1 MIIRKLICPDS
12 PRGFLFGGGA
22 GSGSGS
28 GNNNQQKSG
37 TTFGVNG
44 VSKSGSTA
52 TDAAIGFTSSEGSG
66 EPGANFGGLSEA
78 TSSQV
83 ASAVAAAQAAQ
94 KGGGDLG
101 AQQAAAGLSLAGQ
114 APNVAASN
122 AISDAGLAA
131 QAAEAAQAQVA
142 AAQATPDELSMGVEP
157 FSSSSS
163 ALNVDAFS
171 SLMNETLAPDL
182 STQIADAVMAE
193 NIAGEYGVATPD
205 FSSLQSA
212 PGTGLGS
219 FTAPTGRGVL
229 AGTQLNTAI
238 GTLGAQLAAQA
249 QAQNNSQMSG
259 TPDTA
264 VEAMMAA
271 PDVYGYD
278 DLSGDLALNPGLF
291 SQVAPAQIGPPAAQM
306 AQIGPNQTTDLSA
319 MIDAAVAADNAYGVS
334 PTGYNL
340 ANQQYVSPV
349 QSGQTGQYT
358 INGVPVSTQFAEQMI
373 ANQQQVVEGLP
384 SPSTGL
390 MGYMGK
396 VPGLLSGIAALTG
409 YNPTKSAAEAYGT
422 MLSMPGAE
430 VDAAGN
436 ITAPAGRGT
445 LNYSQTLGGVTYSG
459 MPDASYSG
467 PFSGLVN
474 PGSEPQSGES
484 PIVNMIEEE
493 PVVDPCPP
501 GYALVDGVCQPSEQM
516 GPVLTPEQSMGV
528 AAAPMAFQ
536 PMYQPFQPQQINP
549 FVLSPTGAALGRS
562 V

>member
-12 PRGFLFGGGA
+12 PRGFMEGSGA
-22 GSGSGS
+22 GSGGGDSN
-28 GNNNQQKSG
+28 NNNQG
-37 TTFGVNG
+37 TAFGVNG
-44 VSKSGSTA
+44 VSATGSTA
-52 TDAAIGFTSSEGSG
+52 TDAAIGFTSSEGSN
-66 EPGANFGGLSEA
+66 EAGANFGGLSGA

-83 ASAVAAAQAAQ
+83 ANAVSAAQAAQ

-114 APNVAASN
+114 APSVAASN

-142 AAQATPDELSMGVEP
+142 AQ
-157 FSSSSS
+157 
-163 ALNVDAFS
+163 N
-171 SLMNETLAPDL
+171 
-182 STQIADAVMAE
+182 QIADNALISLAQQNQTA
-193 NIAGEYGVATPD
+193 NIAQMSPEQAAQEGYTVAD
-205 FSSLQSA
+205 IA
-212 PGTGLGS
+212 
-219 FTAPTGRGVL
+219 
-229 AGTQLNTAI
+229 
-238 GTLGAQLAAQA
+238 AAQA
-249 QAQNNSQMSG
+249 AQQGMMVDPVTGNIVDTPAQAFINAQQEGLNALAAIQAAHEADASLFGMGENINSEMSG
-259 TPDTA
+259 TTN
-264 VEAMMAA
+264 AA
-271 PDVYGYD
+271 AEGLV
-278 DLSGDLALNPGLF
+278 SGISSL
-291 SQVAPAQIGPPAAQM
+291 APAQVGPPAAQM

-340 ANQQYVSPV
+340 ANQQTGYVSPV
-349 QSGQTGQYT
+349 QSGETGQYT

-384 SPSTGL
+384 SPSAGL

-396 VPGLLSGIAALTG
+396 VPGVLGTLAALTG
-409 YNPTKSAAEAYGT
+409 YDPTKSAAEAYGT
-422 MLSMPGAE
+422 MLAMPGAE

-459 MPDASYSG
+459 MPDAGYSG

-474 PGSEPQSGES
+474 PGSEPQNGSDIAS
-484 PIVNMIEEE
+484 MAMEEE
-493 PVVDPCPP
+493 PVVNPCPE
-501 GYALVDGVCQPSEQM
+501 GYSLVDGVCQPFGNVQAAA
-516 GPVLTPEQSMGV
+516 PTAITPPP
-528 AAAPMAFQ
+528 APMAFQ

>member
-1 MIIRKLICPDS
+1 MIIRKLICPSS

-66 EPGANFGGLSEA
+66 EPGANFGGLSGA

-131 QAAEAAQAQVA
+131 QAAEAAQQQVT

-157 FSSSSS
+157 FSSSLSDFSS
-163 ALNVDAFS
+163 LPSAPSTGALNVDAFS
-171 SLMNETLAPDL
+171 SLMNESLAPNL

-219 FTAPTGRGVL
+219 FTAPIGRGVL
-229 AGTQLNTAI
+229 AGTQSNMAI

-249 QAQNNSQMSG
+249 QAQNNINSQMSG

-264 VEAMMAA
+264 VEAMMA
-271 PDVYGYD
+271 
-278 DLSGDLALNPGLF
+278 
-291 SQVAPAQIGPPAAQM
+291 APAQIGPPAAQM

-319 MIDAAVAADNAYGVS
+319 MIDEAVAADNAYGVS

-340 ANQQYVSPV
+340 ANQQTGYVSPV

-373 ANQQQVVEGLP
+373 ADQQQVVEGLP
-384 SPSTGL
+384 SPSAGL

-430 VDAAGN
+430 VDTEGN

-536 PMYQPFQPQQINP
+536 PMYQPFKPQKINP
-549 FVLSPTGAALGRS
+549 FVLRPTGAALGRS

>member
-66 EPGANFGGLSEA
+66 EPGANFGGLSGA

-131 QAAEAAQAQVA
+131 QAAQAQVT
-142 AAQATPDELSMGVEP
+142 AAQATPDELSVEP
-157 FSSSSS
+157 FSSPSS

-171 SLMNETLAPDL
+171 SLMNETLAPNL

-219 FTAPTGRGVL
+219 FTAPIGRGVL
-229 AGTQLNTAI
+229 AGTQPNMAI

-249 QAQNNSQMSG
+249 QAQNNINS
-259 TPDTA
+259 A
-264 VEAMMAA
+264 VEAMMA
-271 PDVYGYD
+271 
-278 DLSGDLALNPGLF
+278 
-291 SQVAPAQIGPPAAQM
+291 APAQIGPPAAQM

-319 MIDAAVAADNAYGVS
+319 MIDEAVAADNAYGVS

-340 ANQQYVSPV
+340 ANQQTGYVSPV

-373 ANQQQVVEGLP
+373 ADQQQVVEGLP
-384 SPSTGL
+384 SPSAGL

-409 YNPTKSAAEAYGT
+409 YDPTKSAAEAYGT
-422 MLSMPGAE
+422 MLSIPGAE

-474 PGSEPQSGES
+474 PGSEPQSGSDIASMAMEEE
-484 PIVNMIEEE
+484 PIVN
-493 PVVDPCPP
+493 PCPE
-501 GYALVDGVCQPSEQM
+501 GYSLVDGVCQPFGNVQAAA
-516 GPVLTPEQSMGV
+516 PTPFTPPP
-528 AAAPMAFQ
+528 APMAFQ